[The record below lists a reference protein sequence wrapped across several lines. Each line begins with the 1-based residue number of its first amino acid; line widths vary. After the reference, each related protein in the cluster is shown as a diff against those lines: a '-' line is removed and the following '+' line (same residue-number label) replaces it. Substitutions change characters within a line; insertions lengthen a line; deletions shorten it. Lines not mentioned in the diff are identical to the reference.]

1 MFRHTQ
7 ALFGAGR
14 DFGDNAGGPASGPA
28 SGPGPG
34 PSPGG
39 PGPGMS
45 VTRSNDRNEWMLGL
59 GLRFF
64 GDGVSGSVE
73 WTTTQG
79 RDHFDDDTVMGTLS
93 FAL

>member
-7 ALFGAGR
+7 VLFGAGR
-14 DFGDNAGGPASGPA
+14 DFGDNAGGPR
-28 SGPGPG
+28 PGPG
-34 PSPGG
+34 PGG
-39 PGPGMS
+39 PGPG

>member
-1 MFRHTQ
+1 M
-7 ALFGAGR
+7 G
-14 DFGDNAGGPASGPA
+14 
-28 SGPGPG
+28 
-34 PSPGG
+34 
-39 PGPGMS
+39 

-79 RDHFDDDTVMGTLS
+79 RDHFDEDTVMGTLS